1 MMVSYMRDNHSSLS
15 DGIQQW
21 TPAGARRFLARALS
35 HRRRGQRGSRPVS
48 RAAIMSHITHLPP
61 ALLLDSLIGSSST
74 EMGYEVKCCIVST
87 QMNCWFMIV
96 KYESS
101 PTAKNFWYQYVYTFP

>member
-1 MMVSYMRDNHSSLS
+1 MHAWCKITTACDLFVILSYIRDNHSSLS

-48 RAAIMSHITHLPP
+48 RAAVMSHITHLPP
-61 ALLLDSLIGSSST
+61 ALLLDSLIGSSSN
-74 EMGYEVKCCIVST
+74 EMMGYEVRNNHIR
-87 QMNCWFMIV
+87 
-96 KYESS
+96 Y
-101 PTAKNFWYQYVYTFP
+101 